1 MTKDKSILI
10 KNVYYML
17 SYAFQNINNK
27 AYEDMEIESFDEM
40 YNLLAAMLSKGMG
53 IQLKQ
58 GLYKEY
64 ISRQEQ
70 LSCMRGKINMSATIN
85 NVLSQKR
92 VLTCD
97 FDELSEDNY
106 LNQILKT
113 TIFVILKS
121 DNVGAEY
128 KDALKKK
135 IPYFSN
141 VGLLDPKQIHWAAIR
156 FQRHNQSY
164 RMLIGVCQLIIEGM
178 LTTTESGMYRL
189 AKFVDEQYMHSLYQN
204 FILEYYIRH
213 YPSIKVKASQIKWAL
228 DNNYKHMLPIMQS
241 DIHLQKDNTVLII
254 DAKYYSNTTQK
265 HFDKRTVHSGNM
277 YQIFTYVKNRDY
289 HFGSEKHEV
298 SGMLLYAKTEERIQ
312 PDNKYLMHG
321 NRISVKTLDLNK
333 VFVDI
338 AKQLDEIVLDHFG
351 LVEKRA

>member
-1 MTKDKSILI
+1 MIKDKGILI

-17 SYAFQNINNK
+17 SYAFQTINNK
-27 AYEDMEIESFDEM
+27 VYEDMEIESFDEM
-40 YNLLAAMLSKGMG
+40 YNLLAAMLSKGVG

-64 ISRQEQ
+64 IPRQEQ
-70 LSCMRGKINMSATIN
+70 ISCMRGKINIPATIK
-85 NVLSQKR
+85 NVLSEKR

-97 FDELSEDNY
+97 FDDLSEDNY
-106 LNQILKT
+106 MNQILKT
-113 TIFVILKS
+113 TIFVVLKS
-121 DNVGAEY
+121 ENVGAEY
-128 KDALKKK
+128 KDALKKR
-135 IPYFSN
+135 IPYLSN
-141 VGLLDPKQIHWAAIR
+141 VSLLDPKKIHWSAIR
-156 FQRHNQSY
+156 FQRNNQSY

-178 LTTTESGMYRL
+178 LTTTESGAYRL
-189 AKFVDEQYMHSLYQN
+189 AKFVDEQHMHSLYQN

-228 DNNYKHMLPIMQS
+228 DDNYRSMLPIMQS

-265 HFDKRTVHSGNM
+265 RFDKHKVHSGNM
-277 YQIFTYVKNRDY
+277 YQIFTYVKNCDY

-312 PDNKYLMHG
+312 PNNKYLMHG
-321 NRISVKTLDLNK
+321 NRISVKTLDLNQ
-333 VFVDI
+333 VFADI
-338 AKQLDEIVLDHFG
+338 AKQLDDILCDHFG
-351 LVEKRA
+351 PVEKRA